1 MRGELIGTYDLF
13 DRRVNDYV
21 PAELRQPI
29 SEAHISDFDGLW
41 RPLFDE
47 RINMLKQRGENTS
60 QAFGDNEIQD
70 AHWQWASKAAQREEK
85 LGWSSFAVEA
95 DGQTQGLMFATTV
108 GFAREKSQLGKPL
121 VQIDLIATAPWN
133 RLKLTSE
140 PRFKGVGR
148 LLLATAISLSFSEEF
163 EGRIGLHSLPQS
175 ESWYRDVCGM
185 TPLEID
191 ATKMRYFEMTE
202 QQAAEFIK

>member
-95 DGQTQGLMFATTV
+95 DGQTQGLMF
-108 GFAREKSQLGKPL
+108 GRS
-121 VQIDLIATAPWN
+121 
-133 RLKLTSE
+133 
-140 PRFKGVGR
+140 GR
-148 LLLATAISLSFSEEF
+148 LRCGNLFAGFIQDMRWPQ
-163 EGRIGLHSLPQS
+163 RIG
-175 ESWYRDVCGM
+175 
-185 TPLEID
+185 
-191 ATKMRYFEMTE
+191 
-202 QQAAEFIK
+202 